1 MPAQSKIDQVKDVT
15 DKLTAAKSAA
25 LIQYQG
31 LTALDISDLRDKVRA
46 SGGRIEVIKNR
57 LITLAL
63 KNLNIELPETLTG
76 PTAIAFS
83 NDDEISPL
91 KEIDK
96 VNNSKEVTSFKFGIF
111 DQKLLSVDQLKTIL
125 SLPSKSTLIARF
137 VGGLANPLQRLL
149 FTFKY
154 NQTQLVLTLKAL
166 ADKQAN

>member
-96 VNNSKEVTSFKFGIF
+96 VFEHPFGDSRRRRDDTAHI
-111 DQKLLSVDQLKTIL
+111 LIVDN
-125 SLPSKSTLIARF
+125 R
-137 VGGLANPLQRLL
+137 
-149 FTFKY
+149 Y
-154 NQTQLVLTLKAL
+154 
-166 ADKQAN
+166 